1 VHLLLELDVDQ
12 VRLRAV
18 RLPVRVVAPVAQQL
32 HAVAR
37 LGAGDCAGAAVSMAV
52 SAAAA
57 PSAARRQLRTRPHR
71 EVADLAAVA
80 VRHKA
85 ALRRCAPRPAER

>member
-37 LGAGDCAGAAVSMAV
+37 LGAGDCAGAAVSTAG
-52 SAAAA
+52 A
-57 PSAARRQLRTRPHR
+57 PGGARRRLRTRPHG

-85 ALRRCAPRPAER
+85 ALRRCAPRPAKR